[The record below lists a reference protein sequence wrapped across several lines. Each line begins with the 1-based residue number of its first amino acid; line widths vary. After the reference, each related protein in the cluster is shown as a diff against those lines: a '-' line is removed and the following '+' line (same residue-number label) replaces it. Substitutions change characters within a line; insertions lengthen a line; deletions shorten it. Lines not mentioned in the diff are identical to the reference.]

1 MQANVG
7 KPASGIRYC
16 SYYPGTSR
24 ATARQLL
31 GGSRIDGGI
40 GCIAA
45 GTMHEQ
51 SSLRNVVSKI
61 VDVDDLTAA
70 VPFDIGC
77 GGASSAELLQP
88 RLELV
93 ELE

>member
-1 MQANVG
+1 
-7 KPASGIRYC
+7 
-16 SYYPGTSR
+16 
-24 ATARQLL
+24 
-31 GGSRIDGGI
+31 
-40 GCIAA
+40 
-45 GTMHEQ
+45 MHEQ
-51 SSLRNVVSKI
+51 SRLRNDVSKI

-70 VPFDIGC
+70 VPFDS

>member
-1 MQANVG
+1 
-7 KPASGIRYC
+7 
-16 SYYPGTSR
+16 
-24 ATARQLL
+24 
-31 GGSRIDGGI
+31 
-40 GCIAA
+40 
-45 GTMHEQ
+45 MHEQ
-51 SSLRNVVSKI
+51 SSLRNGVSKI

-70 VPFDIGC
+70 VPFDIGPMWC